1 MEVAV
6 LGPQLPS
13 SDYGL
18 MLADGRDR
26 DTAWQRVAEAIGVQD
41 RNDTLGNSHDI
52 HFGYATLL

>member
-1 MEVAV
+1 MVFAAHTLTCNGVPV

-26 DTAWQRVAEAIGVQD
+26 DTAWQRVAEAIGV
-41 RNDTLGNSHDI
+41 
-52 HFGYATLL
+52 